1 MRHWKLAPAVI
12 VSVATLLL
20 SACGGGTGAQGKQA
34 QTFDSLVLFDP
45 VNATSPITPFPFDGL
60 FSGFT
65 APTLNVP
72 FPPKSAPLSDI
83 NQLDGFSTTA
93 QIFADVAGQLDYSTV
108 PANVVIINSA
118 TGKPLVPGTDFTVQ
132 NENAT
137 ATDPVT
143 QQQTPISTQ
152 HSRLLISPLKPLAPS
167 TRYLV
172 VLTNGMKT
180 TDGGGVIASD
190 AFTITSS
197 ATPVSQQTD
206 PSLSQYS
213 ATQLAELE
221 ALRSQLIYPV
231 VQAVSAQ
238 IPASSIVLA
247 WSFTTQSIS
256 DALTLVAA
264 NAQPTTMAV
273 ANTGINTSN
282 PAIGGFGLANIY
294 AGITA
299 FPYYLQVANTSTSPS
314 HDPAPLSGYWHAD
327 ATKPSSGKF
336 LGQVPCGAFAV
347 GAVVNGVTLK
357 PSASTTACFPSL
369 DASTASVQKAP
380 LLVTV
385 PNASSGQTMPASGWP
400 VVIFQHGIT
409 QDRENVFAVADG
421 LAKAGFVVVAMDLPL
436 HGITSTTD
444 PFYRNQLFTGSPAA
458 GLITGERTFDLDLQ
472 NNTTSA
478 PGPDGVIDSSGTYFI
493 NLQSLIT
500 SRDNLREAV
509 ADLITLVKTV
519 KQAGL
524 TATPIDLEGAVK
536 VNPNRIYYF
545 GHSLGGIVGGTLLGV
560 DSDIRAGVLA
570 NPGGGVAKLLDASKS
585 FGPPIAAGL
594 AAGGQP
600 EGTDDFPHSTNLYET
615 FLKFAQMLVDSGDP
629 VNYGT
634 AASANHAIDMIEVI
648 GDLVVPNSALSTC
661 PVPLPAG
668 VSSIA
673 TLITACAGTAT
684 QDVTVNPGYLSGTDP
699 LIAAQG
705 LQVIGP
711 ITPPITT
718 PNVVTGAK
726 LNYVVKFSQG
736 THGSVLSPAGPSG
749 ATQFLAVTQEMQ
761 SEAAQ
766 FLASDGQCLAIGGSC
781 AP

>member
-1 MRHWKLAPAVI
+1 MRQWKLVPVVL
-12 VSVATLLL
+12 VSAASLLL
-20 SACGGGTGAQGKQA
+20 SACGGGNGAQGKQP

-72 FPPKSAPLSDI
+72 FPPNSAPLSDI

-118 TGKPLVPGTDFTVQ
+118 TGQVLVPGTDFTVQ

-143 QQQTPISTQ
+143 QQLTPISTQ
-152 HSRLLISPLKPLAPS
+152 RSRLLISPLKPLAPS

-180 TDGGGVIASD
+180 LSGGGVIASD
-190 AFTITSS
+190 AFTIVSS

-213 ATQLAELE
+213 AAQLATLE

-231 VQAVSAQ
+231 VQAVSSK
-238 IPASSIVLA
+238 IPVSSIVLA

-256 DALTLVAA
+256 DALTLVAK
-264 NAQPTTMAV
+264 NATAGVIEV
-273 ANTGINTSN
+273 ANTGITTSN
-282 PAIGGFGLANIY
+282 SAIGGLGLANIY
-294 AGITA
+294 AGLTTI
-299 FPYYLQVANTSTSPS
+299 PYYLNVANTSTSPS
-314 HDPAPLSGYWHAD
+314 HDPSPLSGYWHAD
-327 ATKPSSGKF
+327 ATKPSSATF
-336 LGQVPCGAFAV
+336 LGQVPCGAFAE
-347 GAVVNGVTLK
+347 GATVNGVTLK

-369 DASTASVQKAP
+369 DQSTAKVQKVP
-380 LLVTV
+380 VLVTV
-385 PNASSGQTMPASGWP
+385 PNASSGQTEPAGGWP

-421 LAKAGFVVVAMDLPL
+421 LAKAGFVAVAMDLPL
-436 HGITSTTD
+436 HGITNTAD

-458 GLITGERTFDLDLQ
+458 GLITGERTFDLDLE
-472 NNTTSA
+472 NNSTSA
-478 PGPDGVIDSSGTYFI
+478 AGPDGVIDGSGTYFI
-493 NLQSLIT
+493 NLTSLIT

-509 ADLITLVKTV
+509 ADLIVLGKTV
-519 KQAGL
+519 KTL
-524 TATPIDLEGAVK
+524 SLSNGASVD

-560 DSDIRAGVLA
+560 DSDIRAAVLA
-570 NPGGGVAKLLDASKS
+570 NPGGGVAKLLDASIS
-585 FGPPIAAGL
+585 FGPAIAAGL
-594 AAGGQP
+594 GADGQP
-600 EGTDDFPHSTNLYET
+600 QGTDNFPNAPLYET

-629 VNYGT
+629 INYAT

-648 GDLVVPNSALSTC
+648 GDLVVPNAALSTC

-668 VSSIA
+668 VDSTA

-705 LQVIGP
+705 LTVIGP

-749 ATQFLAVTQEMQ
+749 PTEFLAVTKEMQ

-766 FLASDGQCLAIGGSC
+766 FLASDGQCLAVGGSC